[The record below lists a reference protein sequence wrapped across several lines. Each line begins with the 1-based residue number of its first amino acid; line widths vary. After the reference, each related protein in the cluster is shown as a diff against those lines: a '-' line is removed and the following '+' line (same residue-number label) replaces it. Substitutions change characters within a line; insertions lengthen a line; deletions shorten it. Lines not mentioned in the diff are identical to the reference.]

1 MLRSAAYRFRKLRPE
16 LARWDGQEVPVTW
29 LSEDGVLLHGR
40 SISSEGPFTILLVHG
55 LLGNHAA
62 PSFQAAARSLARY
75 GTVHAFDLRGH
86 GESGGACTL
95 GNAEALDVAS
105 VTRVAAQEDRPVV
118 VVGFSMGA
126 VAAIRSAALY
136 QPPDAVVAVSPP
148 ASWNGPRRF
157 GAKRTSLIWKVPG
170 GRDAL
175 RFLTGVRMQA
185 WEDCESP
192 LDVVHKIAPV
202 PLLIVHGTD
211 DDFFPPSEAEDLFEA
226 AGEPKELWMIPA
238 GGHAEGLLGDPGTP
252 PDQASVDA
260 FVDEVMHRL
269 GGMMPWRR

>member
-1 MLRSAAYRFRKLRPE
+1 MLRSVAYRLRKLRPE
-16 LARWDGQEVPVTW
+16 LARWEGREVPVTW

-40 SISSEGPFTILLVHG
+40 FLPSDGRFTIVLAHG

-62 PSFQAAARSLARY
+62 PAFQAVARSFARY

-86 GESGGACTL
+86 GGSGGSCTL
-95 GNAEALDVAS
+95 GRAEALDVAA
-105 VTRVAAQEDRPVV
+105 VTAAAAQEDRPVA

-148 ASWNGPRRF
+148 ASWGGPRRH
-157 GAKRTSLIWKVPG
+157 GAARTSLIWKVPG
-170 GRDAL
+170 GRNIL
-175 RFLTGVRMQA
+175 RFMTGVRMEA

-211 DDFFPPSEAEDLFEA
+211 DDFFPPSEAEALYEA
-226 AGEPKELWMIPA
+226 AEEPKALWMIPS
-238 GGHAEGLLGDPGTP
+238 GGHAEGLLGDPGAP
-252 PDQASVDA
+252 PDPARVDA
-260 FVDEVMHRL
+260 FVDEVMRRL
-269 GGMMPWRR
+269 EEVMSWRG